1 MTLDLLE
8 SPVHVLTLQR
18 ASNQA
23 LMVLQDPPDYNE
35 EGRVMFRKEN
45 NRNDPM
51 GNQPDTWHTVKGE
64 KDGFSLAVAARKST
78 AKYIEFGKCY
88 KHEATYEAIHTG
100 NTVKAKNRI
109 LFATVQLK
117 SGVTEKVLSRDSGAS
132 TDELSVVSAQMNF
145 MCANKKAYRSDGD
158 HYKTFFDQLAE
169 GIIEFQSRLVGAEMN
184 AAFWSFIP
192 EMRARGVQ
200 VNLAAWSS
208 CILGGEQT
216 ANTDSVGIFI
226 IGPYEAIRVGF
237 VPEPIQYGSGNEED
251 QQTRGN
257 VASTLT
263 GRLMDTQETQIPV
276 DLSDGHTKI
285 KEWSFMQAK
294 NYSDPAVKEIR
305 KLFNN
310 PASVHDTPA
319 KQKERE
325 IDNDFGSDSWKW
337 FRLATFTQIILE
349 RNYIYDCHG
358 EIWPRGAHTPLI
370 VFGGVRMESLQK
382 G

>member
-51 GNQPDTWHTVKGE
+51 GNQPDAWHTVKGE
-64 KDGFSLAVAARKST
+64 EDGFSLAVAARKST
-78 AKYIEFGKCY
+78 AKYIRFGKFY
-88 KHEATYEAIHTG
+88 KHEATYEAIHTC
-100 NTVKAKNRI
+100 NTVKAKNRL

-117 SGVTEKVLSRDSGAS
+117 TGVKEKVLSRDSGAS
-132 TDELSVVSAQMNF
+132 ADELSVVSAQMNF

-226 IGPYEAIRVGF
+226 IGPCEAIRVGF

-276 DLSDGHTKI
+276 DLSDGHAKI
-285 KEWSFMQAK
+285 K
-294 NYSDPAVKEIR
+294 
-305 KLFNN
+305 
-310 PASVHDTPA
+310 
-319 KQKERE
+319 
-325 IDNDFGSDSWKW
+325 
-337 FRLATFTQIILE
+337 
-349 RNYIYDCHG
+349 
-358 EIWPRGAHTPLI
+358 
-370 VFGGVRMESLQK
+370 
-382 G
+382 